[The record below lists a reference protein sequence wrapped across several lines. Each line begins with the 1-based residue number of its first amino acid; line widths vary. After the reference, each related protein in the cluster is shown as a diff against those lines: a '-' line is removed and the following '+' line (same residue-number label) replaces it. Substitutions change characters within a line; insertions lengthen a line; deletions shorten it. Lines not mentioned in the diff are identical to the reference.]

1 MDTINQNF
9 LLSSLSASERFQVG
23 TRQNPLLRS
32 GLAFAGVNTML
43 NGGKL
48 PEEAED
54 GLLTSLDVQSINLAG
69 TELVVTSACE
79 TALGDLY
86 TGETLIGLRRSF
98 IQAGAKTVI
107 ISLWKV
113 EDVATTILMQYF
125 YYYLLKAK
133 LSKAEALRKAKSSL
147 QRLTI
152 AKMRSQ
158 WLTEDAIKSA
168 EKHSIGTA
176 AHLRELSQK
185 SDLERP
191 YEAPKYWAAFICL
204 GNPAGLPLLPF

>member
-1 MDTINQNF
+1 
-9 LLSSLSASERFQVG
+9 
-23 TRQNPLLRS
+23 LRS

-113 EDVATTILMQYF
+113 EDVATTILMQY
-125 YYYLLKAK
+125 
-133 LSKAEALRKAKSSL
+133 
-147 QRLTI
+147 
-152 AKMRSQ
+152 
-158 WLTEDAIKSA
+158 
-168 EKHSIGTA
+168 SIII
-176 AHLRELSQK
+176 S
-185 SDLERP
+185 
-191 YEAPKYWAAFICL
+191 
-204 GNPAGLPLLPF
+204 